1 MKLSQLKIDPEFQSK
16 IPPLQFEKEQQ
27 LEQNIITEGRLLNPI
42 ITWNG
47 YILDG
52 HTRYRILKKHGFIK
66 FEVEEIQ
73 LANKYEALAWI
84 CKNQLGRRNLSP
96 ERKKFLPGKEYESTK
111 LAVGGQPGNCNKV
124 NRCDQNDHIDSEKR
138 TCERIAVEH
147 GVGSATVRRAEKCSR
162 GIDAAEEAVPG
173 AQEEILTGHIKAT
186 DEQIVALASIP
197 KEERPAIL
205 EELKKKKSDRDDTVL
220 ERLKPSKPP
229 PKPKPAPQ
237 KKKPTATENNTT
249 SQAEQPE
256 TPVQAPITESPPE
269 EEIEPTSNAP
279 PSFLQSIQGHK
290 RHLSEEDKARLKASV
305 DACYKDKAA
314 ATGSIMLCKLQGAT
328 LFAIQTGNAT
338 CLTAGERLR
347 ANLVAENPDAL
358 YFVGITS
365 NAGVEFA
372 YDGIRAPWK
381 IYCIET
387 AYELYKQYGCERY
400 VEMLHIINE
409 AWKGNVDSYLA
420 GVIRGVARFI
430 SVYEGEYSRERL
442 VQQLA
447 RTHPKTITQL
457 AQKDAGSSAN
467 RHMRQILRIYNGAS
481 REMSLPLKN

>member
-1 MKLSQLKIDPEFQSK
+1 MLKLSSLKIDPEFSAQ
-16 IPPLQFEKEQQ
+16 ILPLSFEELQQ
-27 LEQNIITEGRLLNPI
+27 LEQNIIAEGRLLNPI

-96 ERKKFLPGKEYESTK
+96 ERKKFLLGKEYESTK

-124 NRCDQNDHIDSEKR
+124 N
-138 TCERIAVEH
+138 
-147 GVGSATVRRAEKCSR
+147 
-162 GIDAAEEAVPG
+162 
-173 AQEEILTGHIKAT
+173 
-186 DEQIVALASIP
+186 
-197 KEERPAIL
+197 
-205 EELKKKKSDRDDTVL
+205 
-220 ERLKPSKPP
+220 
-229 PKPKPAPQ
+229 
-237 KKKPTATENNTT
+237 
-249 SQAEQPE
+249 
-256 TPVQAPITESPPE
+256 
-269 EEIEPTSNAP
+269 
-279 PSFLQSIQGHK
+279 
-290 RHLSEEDKARLKASV
+290 
-305 DACYKDKAA
+305 
-314 ATGSIMLCKLQGAT
+314 
-328 LFAIQTGNAT
+328 
-338 CLTAGERLR
+338 
-347 ANLVAENPDAL
+347 
-358 YFVGITS
+358 
-365 NAGVEFA
+365 
-372 YDGIRAPWK
+372 
-381 IYCIET
+381 
-387 AYELYKQYGCERY
+387 GCERY

-409 AWKGNVDSYLA
+409 AWKGNVDAYLA

-457 AQKDAGSSAN
+457 AQKDTGSSAN

>member
-16 IPPLQFEKEQQ
+16 IPPLQFEEEQQ
-27 LEQNIITEGRLLNPI
+27 LEQNIIAEGRLLNPI

-96 ERKKFLPGKEYESTK
+96 ERKKFLLGKEYESTK
-111 LAVGGQPGNCNKV
+111 LAVGGQPGNCN
-124 NRCDQNDHIDSEKR
+124 
-138 TCERIAVEH
+138 
-147 GVGSATVRRAEKCSR
+147 
-162 GIDAAEEAVPG
+162 
-173 AQEEILTGHIKAT
+173 
-186 DEQIVALASIP
+186 

-229 PKPKPAPQ
+229 PKPKSAPQ

-256 TPVQAPITESPPE
+256 TPVQETITESPPE

-290 RHLSEEDKARLKASV
+290 RHLSEEDKARLQASV
-305 DACYKDKAA
+305 DARYQDKAA
-314 ATGSIMLCKLQGAT
+314 ATGSIMLCELQGAT
-328 LFAIQTGNAT
+328 EEFIFRWNVIFREHPDVLTDKT
-338 CLTAGERLR
+338 CR
-347 ANLVAENPDAL
+347 
-358 YFVGITS
+358 
-365 NAGVEFA
+365 
-372 YDGIRAPWK
+372 
-381 IYCIET
+381 
-387 AYELYKQYGCERY
+387 
-400 VEMLHIINE
+400 
-409 AWKGNVDSYLA
+409 
-420 GVIRGVARFI
+420 
-430 SVYEGEYSRERL
+430 
-442 VQQLA
+442 
-447 RTHPKTITQL
+447 KTIFELLDRMT
-457 AQKDAGSSAN
+457 N
-467 RHMRQILRIYNGAS
+467 Y
-481 REMSLPLKN
+481 LKTIKEEKL

>member
-1 MKLSQLKIDPEFQSK
+1 MSRTSLP
-16 IPPLQFEKEQQ
+16 
-27 LEQNIITEGRLLNPI
+27 RVVNPI

-96 ERKKFLPGKEYESTK
+96 ERKKFLLGKEYESTK

-147 GVGSATVRRAEKCSR
+147 GVGSATVRRAEKR

-205 EELKKKKSDRDDTVL
+205 EELKKKK
-220 ERLKPSKPP
+220 
-229 PKPKPAPQ
+229 
-237 KKKPTATENNTT
+237 PTATENNTA

-256 TPVQAPITESPPE
+256 TSVQAPITESPPE
-269 EEIEPTSNAP
+269 AEI
-279 PSFLQSIQGHK
+279 LRQKI
-290 RHLSEEDKARLKASV
+290 
-305 DACYKDKAA
+305 AA
-314 ATGSIMLCKLQGAT
+314 AGKS
-328 LFAIQTGNAT
+328 
-338 CLTAGERLR
+338 
-347 ANLVAENPDAL
+347 
-358 YFVGITS
+358 
-365 NAGVEFA
+365 
-372 YDGIRAPWK
+372 
-381 IYCIET
+381 
-387 AYELYKQYGCERY
+387 
-400 VEMLHIINE
+400 
-409 AWKGNVDSYLA
+409 
-420 GVIRGVARFI
+420 
-430 SVYEGEYSRERL
+430 
-442 VQQLA
+442 
-447 RTHPKTITQL
+447 
-457 AQKDAGSSAN
+457 
-467 RHMRQILRIYNGAS
+467 
-481 REMSLPLKN
+481 

>member
-1 MKLSQLKIDPEFQSK
+1 MRVGVT
-16 IPPLQFEKEQQ
+16 
-27 LEQNIITEGRLLNPI
+27 QNRFIGEGSFFR
-42 ITWNG
+42 TWNG

-96 ERKKFLPGKEYESTK
+96 ERKKFLLGKEYESTK

-124 NRCDQNDHIDSEKR
+124 NQCDQNDHIDSEKR

-147 GVGSATVRRAEKCSR
+147 GVGSATVRRAEKYSR

-237 KKKPTATENNTT
+237 KKKPTATENNTA

-256 TPVQAPITESPPE
+256 TSVQAPITESPPE

-279 PSFLQSIQGHK
+279 PSFLQSI
-290 RHLSEEDKARLKASV
+290 
-305 DACYKDKAA
+305 
-314 ATGSIMLCKLQGAT
+314 
-328 LFAIQTGNAT
+328 
-338 CLTAGERLR
+338 
-347 ANLVAENPDAL
+347 
-358 YFVGITS
+358 
-365 NAGVEFA
+365 
-372 YDGIRAPWK
+372 
-381 IYCIET
+381 
-387 AYELYKQYGCERY
+387 
-400 VEMLHIINE
+400 INE
-409 AWKGNVDSYLA
+409 AWKGNVDAYLA
-420 GVIRGVARFI
+420 GVIRGVTRFI

-457 AQKDAGSSAN
+457 AQKDTDSSAN